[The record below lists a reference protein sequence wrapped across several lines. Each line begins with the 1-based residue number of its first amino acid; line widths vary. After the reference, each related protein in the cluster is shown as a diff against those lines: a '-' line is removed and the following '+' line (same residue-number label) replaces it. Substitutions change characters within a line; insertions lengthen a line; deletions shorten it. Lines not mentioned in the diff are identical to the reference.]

1 MLSFWEKNSFIDHD
15 YIIIGSGLMGLHIAY
30 ELIEKEPNAKVI
42 VLERGVFPSGASTKN
57 AGFACFGSLTEILSD
72 FTLNGVEKT
81 LETIKERYE
90 GIELLCQ
97 RLGKNNVGYEANGGY
112 ELIFEKDFHSLDK
125 LEEVNKSLFP
135 IFQQDV
141 FELVNEKIEQFGF
154 DPDIVKALI
163 YNRFEG
169 QIDSGKMMQSF
180 LKLVSSKGVQILTGC
195 EVLAIHETDSRAIA
209 EVTHNVL
216 KERLC
221 FSAKK
226 IFVCTNALLNM
237 LYKEEI
243 VKPGRGQIFVT
254 KPIPNL
260 PFKGVFHFDE
270 GFYYFRNYEDRVIFG
285 GGRNLDFIKEE
296 SQEFEYNEMVL
307 ENLKAIL
314 TEVILPHVHVEIEL
328 QWTGIMGFTMDK
340 NPIIKKQS
348 DKVIVAMSCNGM
360 GVALT
365 GISAKKALLLLD

>member
-1 MLSFWEKNSFIDHD
+1 
-15 YIIIGSGLMGLHIAY
+15 
-30 ELIEKEPNAKVI
+30 
-42 VLERGVFPSGASTKN
+42 
-57 AGFACFGSLTEILSD
+57 
-72 FTLNGVEKT
+72 

-112 ELIFEKDFHSLDK
+112 ELIFEKDLHSLDK

-154 DPDIVKALI
+154 DPDKVKALI

-180 LKLVSSKGVQILTGC
+180 LKLVSSKGVEILTGC

>member
-15 YIIIGSGLMGLHIAY
+15 YIIVGSGLMGLHIAY

-72 FTLNGVEKT
+72 FTLNGIEKT

-112 ELIFEKDFHSLDK
+112 ELIFEKDLHSLDK

-154 DPDIVKALI
+154 DPDKVKALI

-195 EVLAIHETDSRAIA
+195 EVLAIHETDSRVIA

-314 TEVILPHVHVEIEL
+314 TEVILPQVHVEIEL

>member
-30 ELIEKEPNAKVI
+30 ELIEKEPNAKVV

-72 FTLNGVEKT
+72 FTMNGVEKT

-112 ELIFEKDFHSLDK
+112 ELIFEKDLLSLDK

-154 DPDIVKALI
+154 DPDKVKALI
-163 YNRFEG
+163 YNCFEG
-169 QIDSGKMMQSF
+169 QIDTGKMMQSF

-195 EVLAIHETDSRAIA
+195 EALTIHETDSRAVA
-209 EVTHNVL
+209 EVSHNVL

>member
-15 YIIIGSGLMGLHIAY
+15 YIIVGSGLMGLHIAY

-112 ELIFEKDFHSLDK
+112 ELIFEKDLHSLDK

>member
-112 ELIFEKDFHSLDK
+112 ELIFEKDLHSLDK

-154 DPDIVKALI
+154 DPDKVKALI
-163 YNRFEG
+163 YNHFEG

>member
-112 ELIFEKDFHSLDK
+112 ELIFEKDLHSLDK

>member
-1 MLSFWEKNSFIDHD
+1 MLI
-15 YIIIGSGLMGLHIAY
+15 
-30 ELIEKEPNAKVI
+30 
-42 VLERGVFPSGASTKN
+42 
-57 AGFACFGSLTEILSD
+57 
-72 FTLNGVEKT
+72 
-81 LETIKERYE
+81 
-90 GIELLCQ
+90 
-97 RLGKNNVGYEANGGY
+97 
-112 ELIFEKDFHSLDK
+112 
-125 LEEVNKSLFP
+125 
-135 IFQQDV
+135 
-141 FELVNEKIEQFGF
+141 
-154 DPDIVKALI
+154 
-163 YNRFEG
+163 
-169 QIDSGKMMQSF
+169 
-180 LKLVSSKGVQILTGC
+180 
-195 EVLAIHETDSRAIA
+195 
-209 EVTHNVL
+209 
-216 KERLC
+216 
-221 FSAKK
+221 
-226 IFVCTNALLNM
+226 
-237 LYKEEI
+237 
-243 VKPGRGQIFVT
+243 T
-254 KPIPNL
+254 KPISNL